1 MSSIR
6 FALTVHDLT
15 STQRKSLD
23 SLTTAIIYSSVG
35 LNIQSMS
42 HLYFQSHSL
51 SIART
56 LERAD
61 IRTTQALNT
70 KLRREEH
77 FVRKDLGN
85 TRAHQFYQEA
95 ITLGTNSMTTL
106 KTKIKS
112 AINAD
117 QSKAWLDHLKKLVVQ
132 GDLLNLAHS
141 EESDITWRSAI
152 YSLPRR
158 VLSFAINSS
167 IDTLPTFRNLKLWG
181 KKMSSN
187 CKLCGNTQTLL
198 HVAGCKTMLDQGR
211 YTWRHNCVLNHI
223 EMYIR
228 GLTNNANIISDLPG
242 RSLSGLTIPPEV
254 LVTSARPDL
263 VIHYSDANVIKIIE
277 LTVPFETNIEK
288 EHTFKT
294 NKYATLIQDIKDKN
308 KYRQN

>member
-1 MSSIR
+1 
-6 FALTVHDLT
+6 
-15 STQRKSLD
+15 
-23 SLTTAIIYSSVG
+23 
-35 LNIQSMS
+35 MS
-42 HLYFQSHSL
+42 HLYFQCHSL
-51 SIART
+51 SIARA

-77 FVRKDLGN
+77 FVRKYLGN

-95 ITLGTNSMTTL
+95 ITLGTNSMATL

-117 QSKAWLDHLKKLVVQ
+117 QIKAWLDHLKKLVVQ
-132 GDLLNLAHS
+132 GDLLNIAHS

-167 IDTLPTFRNLKLWG
+167 IYTLPTFRNLKLWG

-198 HVAGCKTMLDQGR
+198 HVLAGCKTMLDQGR

-263 VIHYSDANVIKIIE
+263 VIHYSDSNVIKIIE
-277 LTVPFETNIEK
+277 LTVPFETNTEK

-294 NKYATLIQDIKDKN
+294 NKYVTLIQDIKDKQISSELTCVEVGCRGYVSECN
-308 KYRQN
+308 QIRITTILK

>member
-1 MSSIR
+1 MLKNIESTNIRPEFKVRIYTQYAMSSIR

-23 SLTTAIIYSSVG
+23 SLTTRYLKSWLGMPRCGATSAIIYSSVG

-42 HLYFQSHSL
+42 HLYFQCHSL

-56 LERAD
+56 LVRAD
-61 IRTTQALNT
+61 IRTMQALNT

-158 VLSFAINSS
+158 LLSFAINLS
-167 IDTLPTFRNLKLWG
+167 IDLYPSYF
-181 KKMSSN
+181 S
-187 CKLCGNTQTLL
+187 
-198 HVAGCKTMLDQGR
+198 
-211 YTWRHNCVLNHI
+211 
-223 EMYIR
+223 
-228 GLTNNANIISDLPG
+228 
-242 RSLSGLTIPPEV
+242 
-254 LVTSARPDL
+254 
-263 VIHYSDANVIKIIE
+263 
-277 LTVPFETNIEK
+277 
-288 EHTFKT
+288 
-294 NKYATLIQDIKDKN
+294 
-308 KYRQN
+308 